1 MKVWLKISTIIAVG
15 ALLGACHRQPSADNS
30 IGHDLDAIE
39 QRGTL
44 LALTDYNSI
53 SYFTYR
59 GTPMGYQ
66 YELLQDLAQRLGLK
80 LELRVSNNLE
90 NDFDEL
96 VNHDVDLLAINLTI
110 TAERQK
116 IMNF

>member
-1 MKVWLKISTIIAVG
+1 MKVRLNILTVFSLC
-15 ALLGACHRQPSADNS
+15 LLLSACNHKPSSDSDAAS
-30 IGHDLDAIE
+30 HDLDAIE

-66 YELLQDLAQRLGLK
+66 YELLQDLARRLGLK

-116 IMNF
+116 